1 MIAPHLGTG
10 LAIVARVLRRWTGR
24 SAPQWRAPGPPN
36 LPGGSDFARSVR
48 AAAGELPFPQ
58 AQALWLVD
66 VCGCSYAEAAAEAR
80 TTRESILCRVAG
92 GREALRRRDPA
103 VAHVG
108 PASSRRLD
116 GHGGPQEER

>member
-1 MIAPHLGTG
+1 VG
-10 LAIVARVLRRWTGR
+10 RVLRRRTGR
-24 SAPQWRAPGPPN
+24 STSQGSSPG
-36 LPGGSDFARSVR
+36 LPTLPSGSDIAQSVR

-80 TTRESILCRVAG
+80 TTREGIVRRVAS
-92 GREALRRRDPA
+92 GREALRRRVPA

-108 PASSRRLD
+108 PENSRRFD
-116 GHGGPQEER
+116 GHGGRQEEG